1 VNQVAIME
9 KQALALTDVAEVM
22 ERAATARDL
31 QAVYAAVDALAQ
43 RVIGHRLLTVLRY
56 LPETVEVERVYS
68 SNTAA
73 YPLAGRKRKQGTLW
87 GEAVLDRG
95 EVYIAADAAA
105 VRAAFSD
112 HALIASLGISSIM
125 NIPIRFGSRVLGT
138 MNLNHEAG
146 HFGAQT
152 VAPAKIMGGLLVP
165 LLLAAEGA

>member
-1 VNQVAIME
+1 MAIM
-9 KQALALTDVAEVM
+9 QRPPLALEEVAEVM
-22 ERAATARDL
+22 ERAASTQDP

-68 SNTAA
+68 SNPSA

-87 GEAVLDRG
+87 GAAVLDRG

-105 VRAAFSD
+105 VREALSD
-112 HALIASLGISSIM
+112 HEMIASLGISSIM

-138 MNLNHEAG
+138 MNLNHDAG
-146 HFGAQT
+146 HFGAHT
-152 VAPAKIMGGLLVP
+152 IAPAKIMAGLLVP
-165 LLLAAEGA
+165 LLLAAEA